1 MNNLIHPVG
10 DQSIDFNNLDKEI
23 VNYLRELRH
32 HFDLYVYRKHGAS
45 DRFFMVTLAGTP
57 AGCAYTG
64 MSTDKKGSE
73 VTEYFLHSPFIHKD
87 RARGG
92 TKSIRSSTCLK
103 RLVRTLKE
111 DLKRLTITPRYLR
124 TMHDRIDGQVH
135 RAAKRD
141 TRTTTYITNENAEA
155 VLSNLFENKPIE
167 PEVKNKLAEMFK
179 KHKEVQENIAHVDG
193 EVNAFK
199 KCYVMY
205 GSAKSPVMFGIAERL
220 DDKSFMFQ
228 GGVKSYASLE
238 DLPQDF
244 VLAYKMW
251 RVGANPI
258 GQDCIAAVQDDGT
271 IYHTPLHL
279 ELIKQDSYSE
289 DFAVFTCY
297 DHNDSIFGVEH
308 IIAIP
313 IPNAN

>member
-1 MNNLIHPVG
+1 MTNLIHPIG
-10 DQSIDFNNLDKEI
+10 DQSIDFGNLDKEI
-23 VNYLRELRH
+23 VNYLRELKH

-45 DRFFMVTLAGTP
+45 DRFFMVTSAGTP
-57 AGCAYTG
+57 VGCAYTG
-64 MSTDKKGSE
+64 VSTDKKGSE

-111 DLKRLTITPRYLR
+111 DLRRLTITPNYIR
-124 TMHDRIDGQVH
+124 TMHDRISSQVQ
-135 RAAKRD
+135 RVSKRD
-141 TRTTTYITNENAEA
+141 TRSTTYITDGNAEA
-155 VLSNLFENKPIE
+155 VLFNLFENKPIE
-167 PEVKNKLAEMFK
+167 PEVKDKLAEMFK
-179 KHKEVQENIAHVDG
+179 KHKEVQANIAYVSG
-193 EVNAFK
+193 EIGAFD

-220 DDKSFMFQ
+220 DGKNFLFQ
-228 GGVKSYASLE
+228 GEVKSYASLE

-251 RVGANPI
+251 KVGANPT
-258 GQDCIAAVQDDGT
+258 GQDCISAAQDDDT

-297 DHNDSIFGVEH
+297 DHNDSIFGVEY